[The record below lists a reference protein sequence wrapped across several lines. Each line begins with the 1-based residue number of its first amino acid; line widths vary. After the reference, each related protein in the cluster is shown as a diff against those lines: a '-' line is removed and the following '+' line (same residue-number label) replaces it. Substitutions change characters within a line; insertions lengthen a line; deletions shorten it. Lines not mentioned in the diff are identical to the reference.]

1 MEKLIYIVEERGET
15 EFWLF
20 TFIYF
25 LNEVV
30 DGKAEECHEQT
41 KDEDEHPVYD
51 VGEDLR
57 RHPVPYSWGR
67 GEKERER

>member
-1 MEKLIYIVEERGET
+1 MVEGSGEI
-15 EFWLF
+15 EFLWF
-20 TFIYF
+20 TFVYF

-57 RHPVPYSWGR
+57 RHPVPCSWGR
-67 GEKERER
+67 ERERERAR

>member
-1 MEKLIYIVEERGET
+1 MVEERGET
-15 EFWLF
+15 EFLWF
-20 TFIYF
+20 TFVYF

-57 RHPVPYSWGR
+57 
-67 GEKERER
+67 